1 MPRIGGDVDGERRR
15 EQPASGARGDWSV
28 KQGEDEQ
35 RGDASPHPPMVGTRK
50 GQAAQLALSVVLRL
64 VCERLEQGDLQSSVQ
79 LHEPPPEE
87 SDQARSHTQHE
98 NEELCRR

>member
-1 MPRIGGDVDGERRR
+1 MSRIGGEVDGERRR
-15 EQPASGARGDWSV
+15 KQPARGSRCDWSA

-35 RGDASPHPPMVGTRK
+35 RGDASSHPTMAATRK
-50 GQAAQLALSVVLRL
+50 GQAAQVALSVVLRV
-64 VCERLEQGDLQSSVQ
+64 VCECLEQGDLQSSVQ

-87 SDQARSHTQHE
+87 SDQARSHTQNE